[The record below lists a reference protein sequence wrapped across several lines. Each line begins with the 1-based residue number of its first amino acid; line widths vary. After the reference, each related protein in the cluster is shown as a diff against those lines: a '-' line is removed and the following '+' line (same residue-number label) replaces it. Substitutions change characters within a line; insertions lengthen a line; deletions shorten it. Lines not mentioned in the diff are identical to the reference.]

1 MKKNLLFFATL
12 LLIVSCSK
20 FEEPIIVPL
29 TADDVLAEEAVSEY
43 AVSVDD
49 ALAAL
54 DIALKSIDGADTRST
69 DARRVRSVKAL
80 KARDVL
86 PATRTEQIP
95 DVEDMFYIVSFDEGE
110 GSAVLGA
117 DTRLEGIYAILDE
130 TELTPADFVA
140 TATRS
145 DAGDGEMR
153 YVATE
158 EELRQFVTSCITSA
172 AYRDLTTPKE
182 DSVVLTQHQDSTL
195 VRVVDLESGEV
206 LYSDPTAT
214 RVEIIKPIISGLPRE
229 ETFVYGVMQQ
239 SPLLTTKWAQSPSPY
254 NDLFP
259 LKSDGEPYPA
269 GCTTIATAQI
279 LFHHRNGTYITIGNN
294 SYNWSLMEQ
303 FVYGFPAYSVTEIAK
318 AELSRWLY
326 DLAEYMNPNYT
337 PSGTGISISEA
348 ANVFSE
354 QGYLDVEERDY
365 SSVVSYPSNTYV
377 IIRNKI
383 YTHELPILL
392 SGYSLPDAENNIYGH
407 TWVADGCNYYE
418 TRTYTRWYTPAG
430 FVIKEELK
438 SCVYTQ
444 LLHCNMGWGG
454 DNDGY
459 YTYNLFETTTPLDP
473 EYVDTSVGDQ
483 IDVGP
488 RDYEQYFSYIL
499 YSL

>member
-214 RVEIIKPIISGLPRE
+214 RVEIIKPIISGLPRD
-229 ETFVYGVMQQ
+229 ETFVYDVRQK
-239 SPLLTTKWAQSPSPY
+239 SPILATKWTQSGTPY
-254 NDLFP
+254 NDLCFNEQNI
-259 LKSDGEPYPA
+259 KSPA
-269 GCTTIATAQI
+269 GCVTIALAQI
-279 LFHHRNGTYITIGNN
+279 LYRNQSTGYIMIDNQMYDTSLIGQ
-294 SYNWSLMEQ
+294 YE
-303 FVYGFPAYSVTEIAK
+303 YGETNQSTSAAIEMANFIYAVANK
-318 AELSRWLY
+318 AEVTF
-326 DLAEYMNPNYT
+326 DPNG
-337 PSGTGISISEA
+337 SGS
-348 ANVFSE
+348 
-354 QGYLDVEERDY
+354 
-365 SSVVSYPSNTYV
+365 
-377 IIRNKI
+377 
-383 YTHELPILL
+383 
-392 SGYSLPDAENNIYGH
+392 NIYKA
-407 TWVADGCNYYE
+407 AD
-418 TRTYTRWYTPAG
+418 
-430 FVIKEELK
+430 VM
-438 SCVYTQ
+438 SHV
-444 LLHCNMGWGG
+444 
-454 DNDGY
+454 GY
-459 YTYNLFETTTPLDP
+459 VSPTVTTYNTN
-473 EYVDTSVGDQ
+473 
-483 IDVGP
+483 VGP
-488 RDYEQYFSYIL
+488 VPTSYKVVRDSIYLRERPMYMRGAHAGAS
-499 YSL
+499 SGHA